1 MPAMPTREEYLRYA
15 EECIALAQKTA
26 ASEARTR
33 LLEMAQAWRDLAD
46 KYRRPSTDGGRPGA

>member
-1 MPAMPTREEYLRYA
+1 MPTREEYLRYA